1 MEHLV
6 DRILQIFSL
15 EYMFS
20 VIVASYFIIK
30 VIDAL
35 NGDKV
40 VPTKVKRLITFGVGA
55 ISFCIFHWAT
65 EISFETLVSSYL
77 GAVFFYDAVIKFL
90 LKKLD
95 VDYRK
100 PKHHDDADEY

>member
-20 VIVASYFIIK
+20 VIITSYFIIK

-35 NGDKV
+35 NGDKA

-55 ISFCIFHWAT
+55 ISFWIFRTFT
-65 EISFETLVSSYL
+65 EVTFETLVSSYL
-77 GAVFFYDAVIKFL
+77 AAVFFYDSAIKYL
-90 LKKLD
+90 IQKLD
-95 VDYRK
+95 VDYKK
-100 PKHHDDADEY
+100 PKHHDHADEY